1 MKIGNII
8 TLVGVAL
15 IAAGVL
21 GGDALPW
28 FVLRYSEI
36 GLGGMEFNLGLAFL
50 ALCGL
55 SVVFTGAC
63 LVTKDRA
70 LAASSTMM
78 SMLTM
83 FAMAYYVFEIRTIL
97 WGIDPLTGASLAPA
111 NEVVET
117 GLGFTIVF
125 MGALTVLVG
134 TLVVFASD
142 YKWEKGQA
150 LLRVAVILN
159 GAIIDERILLEQNDL
174 ILGGQPKRSFFETGW
189 FFLLFAA
196 ATFVLPA
203 LVFGPM
209 IADFAAVRRARR
221 HLHIPTGKFPEGGQ
235 IFLKD
240 RDGNVQIG
248 LTSEMDGKIHH
259 NGEQLT
265 VKQYVEGHTPA
276 TSGLNYGNLVTDDWG
291 ILEFDE
297 LSIFFQYAP
306 NDQRV
311 PRKSFWAFDRNVAA
325 TTLLSFLFQF
335 GLIGSTILFWEETA
349 VNVKQADIRKIMQ
362 VNVDTMLEEEE
373 EEIIEEG
380 EEEDTAAKKAAG
392 EEGKFGD
399 PDIDPQKDSKVPK
412 RDGKMVDKIDVRD
425 LGMNKLLSDSMNE
438 SLTSILDDN
447 ADQFQNKIAV
457 AMSGTGSEFVLGHG
471 SGGMGFKGTGTG
483 GGGTGVGR
491 IHGLASVDTG
501 GGTAVTAN
509 LGKKRK
515 KRISKLK
522 LGSGASKGFCKRSN
536 IQSVVRRRAGAIRAC
551 YERQLQIKPKLSGK
565 LTVRWTINQE
575 GRVDAAKV
583 VKSTLKEK
591 AVESCILRRMRVMR
605 FQKPESGVCVIQW
618 PFVFSSSG

>member
-221 HLHIPTGKFPEGGQ
+221 
-235 IFLKD
+235 
-240 RDGNVQIG
+240 RA
-248 LTSEMDGKIHH
+248 S
-259 NGEQLT
+259 
-265 VKQYVEGHTPA
+265 
-276 TSGLNYGNLVTDDWG
+276 
-291 ILEFDE
+291 LE
-297 LSIFFQYAP
+297 
-306 NDQRV
+306 
-311 PRKSFWAFDRNVAA
+311 
-325 TTLLSFLFQF
+325 
-335 GLIGSTILFWEETA
+335 
-349 VNVKQADIRKIMQ
+349 
-362 VNVDTMLEEEE
+362 
-373 EEIIEEG
+373 
-380 EEEDTAAKKAAG
+380 
-392 EEGKFGD
+392 
-399 PDIDPQKDSKVPK
+399 
-412 RDGKMVDKIDVRD
+412 
-425 LGMNKLLSDSMNE
+425 
-438 SLTSILDDN
+438 
-447 ADQFQNKIAV
+447 IA
-457 AMSGTGSEFVLGHG
+457 
-471 SGGMGFKGTGTG
+471 
-483 GGGTGVGR
+483 
-491 IHGLASVDTG
+491 
-501 GGTAVTAN
+501 
-509 LGKKRK
+509 
-515 KRISKLK
+515 
-522 LGSGASKGFCKRSN
+522 
-536 IQSVVRRRAGAIRAC
+536 
-551 YERQLQIKPKLSGK
+551 
-565 LTVRWTINQE
+565 
-575 GRVDAAKV
+575 
-583 VKSTLKEK
+583 
-591 AVESCILRRMRVMR
+591 MR
-605 FQKPESGVCVIQW
+605 
-618 PFVFSSSG
+618 